1 MRKLRHLAPLLAS
14 AVALS
19 GCVPTFNQR
28 IGYDQTVA
36 NAAGTIAVSDP
47 KLFTREAL
55 ITERAKDV
63 RWIDKLITDGENPA
77 IIKFQPEIYREV
89 EQIASFAAALG
100 LKFDPAAGLNY
111 RRSQETG
118 DLRQEIDALK
128 LQIQLEQLKRDVEL
142 IRGSFA
148 DQTAPVNKDI
158 AATTA
163 TSPAPAVS
171 ATATDQLKTAID
183 KLTDAL
189 TTRLDAEGKA
199 AATTRIGS
207 TPFDEFRDRSAYRD
221 MLKSARNAAQLDQIH
236 DAGNNRLIRL
246 NFQASVIPTEKFR
259 GSLGVVQMAIVESSN
274 SGPSRQLLNDWTN
287 DINRDARFRDGAKLK
302 VDKEPVRQLLDG
314 GRFEKITIAGV
325 DVILPL
331 LNDETG
337 KPQLPSRILARA
349 KWDEDKTNLFSKAAN
364 YLSGVGVGF
373 NAEMAQAVC
382 GDGGDPQ
389 GAREVMQAYEVAT
402 DRVASFEY
410 YRLAERVAGDNDLR
424 SPLEMRP
431 DLSSK
436 AQAARTFLVG
446 LTARMK
452 DHPVCKSQVAGVEQG
467 WSWTALSDRPLPD
480 QYVRIYEVGPR
491 EQAQQ
496 VSTVARSA
504 SSLALAASIA
514 ASNPGSGAAGE
525 AAAGY
530 SRQAMGRAEALE
542 RLPRVVGYTVG
553 GKSTFGWVL
562 GPHATLDPKGKVLV
576 EQVIKPYDLVV
587 DLSVPNWWRSLTIKV
602 SKAWAPSPDAVAGGS
617 ISQADASQVI
627 TVPLVDSGA
636 EYEAFTEYLLG
647 SQAEKFSIS
656 DYSGGPINACAESRL
671 YVRGYNIWRTQ
682 RAFLLG
688 EVIGPDKIDVAPDM
702 KGIFLTIPAIKP
714 PPNGNLDETL
724 HLIAPFGSAE
734 IEVVYVDKPSGDA
747 CKPKAEPT
755 KPDPD
760 ALSIATVS
768 SLDFGVPSSF
778 RITVTGANL
787 GKITAVELKGQ
798 PGVVKVSGDGK
809 TMTVAFDAQSTS
821 SLVTSDNSPLV
832 FLGKDRKELATRF
845 ARITRLKP

>member
-1 MRKLRHLAPLLAS
+1 MRNLRNLAPLLAG

-19 GCVPTFNQR
+19 GCVPTFSQR
-28 IGYDQTVA
+28 IGYDRTVA

-55 ITERAKDV
+55 ITERAKDL
-63 RWIDKLITDGENPA
+63 RWIDQLISEGENPEK
-77 IIKFQPEIYREV
+77 IKFQPEIFREI

-142 IRGSFA
+142 IRGGFA

-171 ATATDQLKTAID
+171 ASATDQLKTAID

-189 TTRLDAEGKA
+189 TKRLDADGKA

-207 TPFDEFRDRSAYRD
+207 NPFDEFRDRSAYRD

-259 GSLGVVQMAIVESSN
+259 GSLGVVQMAIDQPPN

-287 DINRDARFRDGAKLK
+287 DINRDARFRNGAKLK
-302 VDKEPVRQLLDG
+302 VEKEPVRQLLDG
-314 GRFEKITIAGV
+314 GRFEKITIARV
-325 DVILPL
+325 DVILPWL
-331 LNDETG
+331 TDEAG
-337 KPQLPSRILARA
+337 KPQSPSGILARA
-349 KWDEDKTNLFSKAAN
+349 KWGEDMTKLFSDAGG
-364 YLSGVGVGF
+364 YLSGLAVGF
-373 NAEMAQAVC
+373 DASMAQAVC
-382 GDGGDPQ
+382 GDGKEPP
-389 GAREVMQAYEVAT
+389 GAREVMQAYEVAS

-410 YRLAERVAGDNDLR
+410 YLLADKVARDNDLP
-424 SPLEMRP
+424 SPLEKLP
-431 DLSSK
+431 DLSSE
-436 AQAARTFLVG
+436 AQAARTFLAG

-467 WSWTALSDRPLPD
+467 WSWTALSDLPLPD
-480 QYVRIYEVGPR
+480 QNVRIYEVGPR

-514 ASNPGSGAAGE
+514 ASNPGSGSAGE

-553 GKSTFGWVL
+553 GKSAFGWVL

-587 DLSVPNWWRSLTIKV
+587 DLSVPNWWRSLTLKV
-602 SKAWAPSPDAVAGGS
+602 SKAWAPSPETVAGGS
-617 ISQADASQVI
+617 ISQGDASQEI
-627 TVPLVDSGA
+627 TVPLVASGA
-636 EYEAFTEYLLG
+636 EYEAFTEYLLR
-647 SQAEKFSIS
+647 SQAGKFSIS

-671 YVRGYNIWRTQ
+671 YVRGFNIWRTQ

-714 PPNGNLDETL
+714 PPNGNLDKTL
-724 HLIAPFGSAE
+724 HLISPFGSAE
-734 IEVVYVDKPSGDA
+734 IEVEYVDTPSGDA

-798 PGVVKVSGDGK
+798 PGVVKVVDGK
-809 TMTVAFDAQSTS
+809 TMTVDFDAQSTS

-832 FLGKDRKELATRF
+832 FLGKDRKELATRY